1 MRFKHIIVSV
11 CSIERDTLVLSVQV
25 LGEFFNVVTRHIP
38 KPMTS
43 DEARE
48 IMAIFT
54 VTASK
59 SSARLESFA
68 KPGDS
73 GI

>member
-1 MRFKHIIVSV
+1 
-11 CSIERDTLVLSVQV
+11 VQV